1 MKIAVYSGSFNPLH
15 IGHQAI
21 MEYLTRDKEYDWVYL
36 VVSPKN
42 PLKDSISAESGES
55 RYEAAVAAVKRHPEL
70 HVWVDDIELRMDPP
84 HYTIRTLDALKQREP
99 DNDFTLVIGADNL
112 QSIRRWRDF
121 PRILSE
127 YGVTVY
133 PRKGYDV
140 DSIKR
145 QLIEECKD
153 FPAPYVLDSEEIVP
167 DGMRSLEET
176 LIRSYNIEVIDA
188 PIVTSPPPRSVTASS
203 PARICRSFLCEII
216 SGLCLST
223 ERSVGVPDF
232 QV

>member
-21 MEYLTRDKEYDWVYL
+21 MEYLTREKEYDWVYL

-112 QSIRRWRDF
+112 QSIRRWIDF

-188 PIVTSPPPRSVTASS
+188 PIVD
-203 PARICRSFLCEII
+203 I
-216 SGLCLST
+216 SST
-223 ERSVGVPDF
+223 EIRDGLLAGKDMSEF
-232 QV
+232 LM